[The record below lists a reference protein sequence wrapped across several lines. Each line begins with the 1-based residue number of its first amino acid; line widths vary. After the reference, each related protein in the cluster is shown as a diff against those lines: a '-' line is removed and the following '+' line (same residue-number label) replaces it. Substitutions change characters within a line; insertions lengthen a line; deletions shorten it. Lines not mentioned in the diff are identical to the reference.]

1 MENNEL
7 EEMRAQLATLN
18 EKLNTEA
25 IVSDIML
32 GNATKKRVSTMH
44 KKLLVRIITITIL
57 MPIIVF
63 KFLGL
68 YFLPWCLGIIILNL
82 YIYLKSRKMNSRP
95 MSIAEYATQVHK
107 MIKTYRKWRI
117 VLGIFFLS
125 AMLILGIGF
134 LLYYWPTEKGVMMF
148 FAYLLID
155 IFFASLY
162 FVIDEIF
169 VNPDVEITLK
179 GVLEDLGKDNQGA

>member
-1 MENNEL
+1 
-7 EEMRAQLATLN
+7 
-18 EKLNTEA
+18 
-25 IVSDIML
+25 
-32 GNATKKRVSTMH
+32 
-44 KKLLVRIITITIL
+44 
-57 MPIIVF
+57 
-63 KFLGL
+63 
-68 YFLPWCLGIIILNL
+68 
-82 YIYLKSRKMNSRP
+82 MNSRP

-179 GVLEDLGKDNQGA
+179 GVLEDLEKDNQDA